1 MSQFLPAVAILW
13 RVCTTVLI
21 AMNFIDRVPRQ
32 PSLLLIPFISSH
44 VLRQLHKYF
53 FRVYVTYLLPKH
65 PVPPII
71 PLASILI
78 ITFSL
83 ILCLGFPDREPQ
95 LTESQ
100 TAHPAVPSS
109 DSQDRQEHGDNSQD
123 CSNVKMSSDIPLE
136 NSIDNCLKMLPSHN
150 SPAYA
155 LFKVLER
162 LCNYRMAVV
171 VRCISMVSEILPQD
185 IYLLGRPYQDT
196 YDTYFLMS
204 GTGSVQYILGGIREV
219 CSYWLKM
226 IFVSY
231 PMRWFVLPLLYF
243 LVAVMYTV
251 FTDGTVC
258 NRAIAI
264 AHWAE
269 QGTEWSTATV
279 FFAWLRDWMARR
291 NTSSK

>member
-1 MSQFLPAVAILW
+1 MSQLLPAVAILY

-100 TAHPAVPSS
+100 TAHPATPSS
-109 DSQDRQEHGDNSQD
+109 DRQEHGDNSQD
-123 CSNVKMSSDIPLE
+123 CSNVKMSTDIPLG
-136 NSIDNCLKMLPSHN
+136 NSADHRLKMLPSHN
-150 SPAYA
+150 SPAYT

-162 LCNYRMAVV
+162 LCKCRMAIIVQ
-171 VRCISMVSEILPQD
+171 CISMVSEVLPQD

-196 YDTYFLMS
+196 YDTYFLVS
-204 GTGSVQYILGGIREV
+204 GTGSVQCILGGIREV
-219 CSYWLKM
+219 CSYWLET

-231 PMRWFVLPLLYF
+231 LMRWFVLPLLYF
-243 LVAVMYTV
+243 LVAAMYTV
-251 FTDGTVC
+251 FADGTVC
-258 NRAIAI
+258 DRAMAIAN
-264 AHWAE
+264 WAE

-279 FFAWLRDWMARR
+279 FFGWLRDWMARR
-291 NTSSK
+291 NTSNK